1 MSNFGTGRA
10 DVGRHIGYRAD
21 HIGYGPVLLLSH
33 RPVMFRAARG
43 TMGEGTA
50 RGRAFTGMWRY
61 ADFRPGIF
69 RVTTVVSGWY
79 CWPNAFSPNRVRLPK
94 VLFLGPRPKT
104 DKPTGDRAGA
114 RQRRRCCGR

>member
-1 MSNFGTGRA
+1 MSSFGTGRA

-33 RPVMFRAARG
+33 RPVMFRAALG

-61 ADFRPGIF
+61 ADFRRIF
-69 RVTTVVSGWY
+69 RVITVVWGLVLLVERLLAEQGEAPQS
-79 CWPNAFSPNRVRLPK
+79 AFPGTS
-94 VLFLGPRPKT
+94 
-104 DKPTGDRAGA
+104 A
-114 RQRRRCCGR
+114 